1 MRAFRHPNELDG
13 DFWQHARDILPVWDD
28 SSLAGDDLE
37 KRQAGKAYPILSVE
51 QEGRE
56 IYRSVPANIE
66 PLTSAGIRVPLGEL
80 VAEARSGFAD
90 GLAELAESDD
100 SRDELVE
107 RARIYAADKR
117 GGRGRKGLPVEH
129 YEEVARVYREEYAT
143 AEERPTPTKAVRKH
157 FSIGKSSAAKKVARA
172 RELGLLG
179 PARPGRAGE
188 GETRS

>member
-1 MRAFRHPNELDG
+1 MSMSQD
-13 DFWQHARDILPVWDD
+13 
-28 SSLAGDDLE
+28 
-37 KRQAGKAYPILSVE
+37 
-51 QEGRE
+51 GRE
-56 IYRSVPANIE
+56 VHRSVPTNVE

-80 VAEARSGFAD
+80 VAAVRASFAD
-90 GLAELAESDD
+90 GFAELAESDD

-129 YEEVARVYREEYAT
+129 YEEVAQVYREEYAT
-143 AEERPTPTKAVRKH
+143 AEGRPKPTEAVRRH
-157 FSIGKSSAAKKVARA
+157 FNVGKSSAAKKVARA

-188 GETRS
+188 REARS